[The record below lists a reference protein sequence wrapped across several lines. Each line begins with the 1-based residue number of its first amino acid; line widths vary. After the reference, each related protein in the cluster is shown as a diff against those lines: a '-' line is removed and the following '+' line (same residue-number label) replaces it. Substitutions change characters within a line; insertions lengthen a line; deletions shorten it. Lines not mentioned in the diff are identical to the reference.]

1 MSTLTSPHARDTAAG
16 SGSPL
21 LSVRDL
27 TVRYEPKLQPAAT
40 AVDGVS
46 FDLYPG
52 EFVGLIGESG
62 CGKSTLGL
70 ALLHL
75 LQRPARVTDG
85 SVAYTATDGTTTDL
99 VGADEESLRSLR
111 WTEIATVFQS
121 SMNSLNPV
129 TRIGATFADVLHAH
143 TDLDRRQIHER
154 SAELL
159 EMVSIEPKFLSSYP
173 HELSGGMKQR
183 VNLAL
188 ALALRPRFVLLDEPT
203 TGLDVVVQRTILDK
217 VRALQAEL
225 GFTVLFVSHDMG
237 TVLES
242 SDRILVMYAGRIV
255 EQGTSAALVRQP
267 LHPYTKALLGSY
279 GDPRAEQVRVTYIP
293 GRPPSLVRRPPGC
306 AFADRC
312 PEVIEACRT
321 IDPPLVTVPAERDG
335 RAGAPA
341 QVACLVAAAQ
351 HGRPTREVPASEIP
365 PQVSGFAGPAF
376 VRHADADGA
385 DGRRSPDS
393 APRHRTLI
401 EVEKLTKTFTR
412 RRGLHKQTLVAVD
425 DVSFALAAG
434 RVTALVGQSGSGKST
449 IAKIITGAER
459 PTDGRVLF
467 HPREGAPIAV
477 DTLRGR
483 DRHAF
488 RRAVQYVF
496 QDPYAALN
504 PTTTIGETVSRPIR
518 NFDPEAGGRSGRTGR
533 VRDRVVELLEQVG
546 LAPGGNYLGRFPY
559 QLSGGQRQRV
569 VIAKALATRPDL
581 LVADEPISSLDV
593 SIRAEILEL
602 LQSLVRGDGPGQG
615 GVGILYITHDLLSA
629 RMLADDAL
637 VLRDGRVVESGPVDR
652 VILHP
657 TDPYTRTL
665 LEAIPDPTRRGVA

>member
-1 MSTLTSPHARDTAAG
+1 MTTLTSPDTRGTAAHP
-16 SGSPL
+16 GSPL

-27 TVRYEPKLQPAAT
+27 TVRYEPRLQPAAT
-40 AVDGVS
+40 AVDGVD
-46 FDLYPG
+46 FDLHAG

-75 LQRPARVTDG
+75 LQRPARVTSG
-85 SVAYTATDGTTTDL
+85 SVIYTAADGTTTDL
-99 VGADEESLRSLR
+99 VAADEDTLRALR

-129 TRIGATFADVLHAH
+129 TRIGSTFSDVLRAH
-143 TDLDRRQIHER
+143 TDLDHRQIHER

-159 EMVSIEPKFLSSYP
+159 EMVSIDSKFLSSYP

-217 VRALQAEL
+217 VRTLQAEL

-255 EQGTSAALVRQP
+255 EQGSSSALVREP

-293 GRPPSLVRRPPGC
+293 GRPPSLVRRPVGC

-312 PEVIEACRT
+312 PEVIDACRT
-321 IDPPLVTVPAERDG
+321 VDPPLVPVQSDVDATG
-335 RAGAPA
+335 

-351 HGRPTREVPASEIP
+351 HGRALREVQLTEIP
-365 PQVSGFAGPAF
+365 PPVSGFAGPAF
-376 VRHADADGA
+376 VRHGVADAA
-385 DGRRSPDS
+385 DPGVPGSTP
-393 APRHRTLI
+393 RTLI
-401 EVEKLTKTFTR
+401 EVDHLGKTFTR

-425 DVSFALAAG
+425 DVSFTLRAG

-449 IAKIITGAER
+449 IAKVITGAER
-459 PTDGRVLF
+459 PTSGRVLF
-467 HPREGAPIAV
+467 HPREGAPVEV
-477 DTLRGR
+477 DRLRGQA
-483 DRHAF
+483 RHAF

-504 PTTTIGETVSRPIR
+504 PTSTIGETVSRPVR
-518 NFDPEAGGRSGRTGR
+518 NFDPAAGGRSGRGGR
-533 VRDRVVELLEQVG
+533 IRDRVVELLEQVG
-546 LAPGGNYLGRFPY
+546 LSPGGSYLGRFPY

-569 VIAKALATRPDL
+569 VIAKALATRPEL

-602 LQSLVRGDGPGQG
+602 LQSLVRGDGSTARSGD

-665 LEAIPDPTRRGVA
+665 LDAIPDPTRRGAA

>member
-1 MSTLTSPHARDTAAG
+1 MSTLTSPDTRGAAARPG
-16 SGSPL
+16 GPL
-21 LSVRDL
+21 LTVRDL
-27 TVRYEPKLQPAAT
+27 TVRYEPKLQPGTT
-40 AVDGVS
+40 AVDGVD
-46 FDLYPG
+46 FDLSAG

-75 LQRPARVTDG
+75 LQRPARVTGG
-85 SVAYTATDGTTTDL
+85 SVLYTAADGTTTDL
-99 VGADEESLRSLR
+99 VAADEDTLRALR

-129 TRIGATFADVLHAH
+129 TRIGSTFADVLHAH
-143 TDLDRRQIHER
+143 TDLDHRQIRER

-159 EMVSIEPKFLSSYP
+159 EMVSIDPKFLSSYP

-293 GRPPSLVRRPPGC
+293 GRPPSLVRRPTGC

-321 IDPPLVTVPAERDG
+321 IDPPLVTVPAAHDG
-335 RAGAPA
+335 RAGAPG
-341 QVACLVAAAQ
+341 QVACLVAATQ
-351 HGRPTREVPASEIP
+351 HGRPMRDVPAGEIP
-365 PQVSGFAGPAF
+365 PPVSGFAGPAF
-376 VRHADADGA
+376 VRHADGPAGPDGA
-385 DGRRSPDS
+385 
-393 APRHRTLI
+393 ARHRTLI
-401 EVEKLTKTFTR
+401 EVDHLTKTFTR
-412 RRGLHKQTLVAVD
+412 RRGLHKQSLVAVD
-425 DVSFALAAG
+425 DVNFTLAAG

-459 PTDGRVLF
+459 PTGGRVLF
-467 HPREGAPIAV
+467 HPGDGAPTEV
-477 DTLRGR
+477 DRLRGPA
-483 DRHAF
+483 RHAF
-488 RRAVQYVF
+488 RQAVQYVF

-504 PTTTIGETVSRPIR
+504 PTSTIGETVSRPVL
-518 NFDPEAGGRSGRTGR
+518 NFDPEVAGARSGRSGR

-546 LAPGGNYLGRFPY
+546 LSPGGNYLGRFPY

-593 SIRAEILEL
+593 SIRAEILDL
-602 LQSLVRGDGPGQG
+602 LQTLVRGVGDGAAPGA

-629 RMLADDAL
+629 RLLADDAL

-665 LEAIPDPTRRGVA
+665 LEAIPDPARRGVA